1 MKIYKL
7 KGIAKI
13 LESMVKEMKLIENK
27 KLLGKINIMDIM
39 LLLVIFVVGI
49 VAYKVVF
56 KSETAVGIG
65 AKYFTTTCTM
75 KLDALPE
82 GASNFL
88 EVGTDVYDNETNT
101 YIGKLVEAKSG
112 DYLTIRP
119 NRENNTFVASKT
131 PNQESAYITVEV
143 SVSDQGA
150 DLITADNY
158 YIKVGKAVSVR
169 SGNFAG
175 SGFITTIAREEI

>member
-1 MKIYKL
+1 
-7 KGIAKI
+7 
-13 LESMVKEMKLIENK
+13 
-27 KLLGKINIMDIM
+27 MDIM

-101 YIGKLVEAKSG
+101 YIG
-112 DYLTIRP
+112 YIRP
-119 NRENNTFVASKT
+119 HLTNHRRSRRFDCNCLLPRSFPSRSK
-131 PNQESAYITVEV
+131 PIRSMKRALMRRQYKRNSIRNPPELQRHQSA
-143 SVSDQGA
+143 
-150 DLITADNY
+150 
-158 YIKVGKAVSVR
+158 R
-169 SGNFAG
+169 
-175 SGFITTIAREEI
+175 